1 MRMRIQG
8 LIRTALLV
16 AFVIVSGNA
25 LAGGMTGLVVDT
37 ETGDEL
43 IGVDVVLIG
52 TGLRTS
58 TDIEG
63 QFVFE
68 DLEPGTYE
76 LRITYLGYNARV
88 IGDIT
93 IEAAADE
100 PFVRAQLE
108 SFKAHDGGELVVSG
122 TRIMSTETA
131 LLAERK
137 QSVTIGDGI
146 SAAQISQSPDGTGG
160 EALKRVT
167 GLTVTD
173 GKYVIVRGMPDRYNV
188 THLDGISVTGTDV
201 TRDRKSFSFDMIP
214 ANLLANLQVVKSV
227 TPEMPGDVTGGLVTV
242 NTLEFPEHATTSVSV
257 SAGHV
262 AGSTGEEFQQD
273 ALLGDG
279 DWKAKDDGS
288 RALPDVEGKNDL
300 ARGLPNRWVTG
311 TRSADPKTSFS
322 ASHGNKLHFLGM
334 DLGYVGALNY
344 RNKFDVTDKKELRQG
359 FEDILLEG
367 KKSQRKILWGGL
379 GNVFLRLN
387 KDHKLGVRNI
397 YTRSA
402 ESEVHDAAGYDS
414 DTEFVR
420 TNIRWQERYQL
431 SHQLTGTHILDR
443 VVRGLDFDWM
453 VYYAEA
459 EALEPD
465 NRFVEYNID
474 NLEGQPP
481 TMSFNRRSWT
491 ILEDKRR
498 GHGLNLTYSFA
509 EFDFEEEY
517 AVQMKA
523 GFASDKFERTYNID
537 NWYSDTTFSA
547 ASRALRQL
555 PIDEIFA
562 PDNYNE
568 VDDDRR
574 GSGLNFKQEL
584 AMSGDYDARQD
595 LEAWYAMA
603 VVPFTVFHEDL
614 TLVGGVR
621 VEDSDQQ
628 VLAVYVP
635 ENAAYVDSSLVQKK
649 DTLPSVNL
657 TWNYDV
663 NLNLRLAYFQ
673 SVNRPEFREM
683 APVTRRNYATLQ
695 NERGNPDL
703 TRAFIRNYDVR
714 LEFYPRAGELIS
726 ASYFRKKM
734 TDPIEESLTPT
745 AEGPLLSWTNSPSA
759 RNHGFEIEVR
769 RKLDF
774 LHLLRNFQAQ
784 INYTRVY
791 SEVEFYDQYD
801 GVYST
806 RPLQGQAPWVINA
819 GLMFQHEPLGLTFNL
834 LYFNKGQSLHSVG
847 DNRDYDVYQEPQDL
861 FDFVVVKKFGRHLK
875 AKLAVKNL
883 FDTESTYSS
892 GHETESYTYSS
903 IYDGREV
910 SLSASAKF

>member
-1 MRMRIQG
+1 MHG
-8 LIRTALLV
+8 LARAALTAALCLWAGV
-16 AFVIVSGNA
+16 A
-25 LAGGMTGLVVDT
+25 LAGGLRGLVVDKQ
-37 ETGDEL
+37 TGDEL
-43 IGVDVVLIG
+43 IGVDAVLIG
-52 TGLRTS
+52 TGLRNQ

-63 QFVFE
+63 RFSFA

-76 LRITYLGYNARV
+76 MRFTYLGYNARI
-88 IGDIT
+88 IGDIR
-93 IEAAADE
+93 ILAAGDE
-100 PFVRAQLE
+100 PFVRVELE
-108 SFKAHDGGELVVSG
+108 SFRAHDGGELVVTGS
-122 TRIMSTETA
+122 RIMSTETA

-146 SAAQISQSPDGTGG
+146 SAAQISQSPDGTSG

-188 THLDGISVTGTDV
+188 THLDGIPVTGTDV

-227 TPEMPGDVTGGLVTV
+227 TPEMPGDVTGGLVVV

-257 SAGHV
+257 SAGHL

-273 ALLGDG
+273 ALLGG
-279 DWKAKDDGS
+279 SDWKAKDEGS
-288 RALPDVEGKNDL
+288 RALPDIEGKNDL
-300 ARGLPNRWVTG
+300 ARTLPNRWTTS
-311 TRSADPKTSFS
+311 TRTADPKTSFS
-322 ASHGNKLHFLGM
+322 ASHGNKLRFLGM
-334 DLGYVGALNY
+334 EVGYVGALNY

-367 KKSQRKILWGGL
+367 QESQRKILWGGL
-379 GNVFLRLN
+379 GNIFLRLN
-387 KDHKLGVRNI
+387 KDHKLGVRNV

-402 ESEVHDAAGYDS
+402 ESQVHDAAGYDS
-414 DTEFVR
+414 DTEFER

-431 SHQLTGTHILDR
+431 SHQLTGTHYLDS
-443 VVRGLDFDWM
+443 VFKGLDFDWM
-453 VYYAEA
+453 LYYAEA

-491 ILEDKRR
+491 TLDDAKR

-517 AVQMKA
+517 AVKLKA
-523 GFASDKFERTYNID
+523 GYVKDEFERTYNID
-537 NWYSDTTFSA
+537 NWYSDTTFSPQ
-547 ASRALRQL
+547 SRALRQL

-562 PDNYNE
+562 PENYNE

-574 GSGLNFKQEL
+574 GTGLNFKQEL
-584 AMSGDYDARQD
+584 AMSGDYDATHD
-595 LEAWYAMA
+595 LEAYYMMA
-603 VVPFTVFHEDL
+603 VVPFTLFHEDM
-614 TLVGGVR
+614 TLVGGFR

-628 VLAVYVP
+628 VLAVYLP
-635 ENAAYVDSSLVQKK
+635 DSGAYVDSSQVKK
-649 DTLPSVNL
+649 SDTLPSVNL

-663 NLNLRLAYFQ
+663 NLNLRLAYYQ

-703 TRAFIRNYDVR
+703 MRAFIRNYDAR
-714 LEFYPRAGELIS
+714 LEYFPRAGELIS
-726 ASYFRKKM
+726 ASYFNKRM

-774 LHLLRNFQAQ
+774 LSILRNFQAMV
-784 INYTRVY
+784 NYTRVY

-801 GVYST
+801 GIYSV
-806 RPLQGQAPWVINA
+806 RPLQGQAPWVVNA
-819 GLMFQHEPLGLTFNL
+819 GLMFKQEPLGLTFNL
-834 LYFNKGQSLHSVG
+834 LYFNKGVSLHSVG
-847 DNRDYDVYQEPQDL
+847 DNRDYDVYQEPMDL
-861 FDFVVVKKFGRHLK
+861 IDFVVVKKFGRHLK
-875 AKLAVKNL
+875 AKLAVKNV
-883 FDTESTYSS
+883 FDKEATYTSGHVTEEYIYSS
-892 GHETESYTYSS
+892 V
-903 IYDGREV
+903 YDGREV
-910 SLSASAKF
+910 SVSVSAKF